1 LSKAI
6 LLQAET
12 EVTAEKR
19 SALPLAQVT
28 AILLGSVE
36 RFCDVFWAKLCQR
49 AGGWPVPYVIPA
61 NDSDDTPFDA
71 ETRRKALGYRKG
83 ESSSDYATRVSGLM
97 RVYFH
102 VLMSP
107 VENIIDPRF
116 RLPRYWAFCAR
127 ILQQPQ
133 LLDAPVGPE
142 VIHSE
147 YILGI

>member
-1 LSKAI
+1 
-6 LLQAET
+6 
-12 EVTAEKR
+12 
-19 SALPLAQVT
+19 
-28 AILLGSVE
+28 
-36 RFCDVFWAKLCQR
+36 
-49 AGGWPVPYVIPA
+49 
-61 NDSDDTPFDA
+61 
-71 ETRRKALGYRKG
+71 
-83 ESSSDYATRVSGLM
+83 M

-147 YILGI
+147 YILGTLYFLCSCSAIAALDVAGASAREIWGAQWVKLLGTLYEGATTGLFGETGRLIGGKDGTAARVRVQLEIERIMGTVQ